1 MEPEDTDRFKRFED
15 LMSRL
20 VKVPKKKVDD
30 PEKTESSSA
39 DQTET
44 PSEDSDT

>member
-20 VKVPKKKVDD
+20 VEVPKKEVTS
-30 PEKTESSSA
+30 PEKEVRSSA
-39 DQTET
+39 DQADD
-44 PSEDSDT
+44 PSEDPSS